1 MQQLE
6 ILGENRLEKHTKT
19 RIGCR
24 GVVLQDGKLL
34 ACHEEKTDFWQLPGG
49 GLEPGETLQECCARE
64 VLEETG
70 YIVKPKK
77 QFLTLNEYYAEY
89 KYVSHY
95 FVCEIIG
102 KGNLNRTS
110 VEIERGLV
118 PQWVDTQD
126 FLKIVRDY
134 AAYAAVNEDKYGAY
148 LREHTALRA
157 YLHSISF

>member
-6 ILGENRLEKHTKT
+6 ILGENRLETHTKT

-24 GVVLQDGKLL
+24 GIVLQGEQLL
-34 ACHEEKTDFWQLPGG
+34 VCREEKTDFWQLPGG
-49 GLEPGETLQECCARE
+49 GLEAGEPLEVCCARE

-70 YIVKPKK
+70 YIVKPTK

-102 KGNLNRTS
+102 KGNLNRTP
-110 VEIERGLV
+110 VEIERGLA
-118 PQWVDTQD
+118 PQWVDVRD
-126 FLKIVRDY
+126 FLNLVRDY
-134 AAYAAVNEDKYGAY
+134 AAYAATDKDKYGAY
-148 LREHTALRA
+148 LREYTALRA
-157 YLHSISF
+157 YLHSI